1 MNSTLIPERPLL
13 ISPTLAATI
22 GLEETV
28 MLHVLG
34 ELIAMQHA
42 LAEPGAEQQRWVEL
56 DLEQLQRVL
65 PFWAPIDIRRIQSNL
80 RELGLL
86 KISEGLTQNAQRFE
100 IDDGVKAA
108 QTTKSTPATAFA
120 TAQNPED
127 GSNVV
132 GSKTATPR
140 QGLPVY
146 GYSANTPAPH
156 AQSNGGATLIPANW
170 QPEATWIKQ
179 CQQHN
184 IPEDFLRD
192 AVPEFVQYWRDR
204 GQARFSWG
212 NAFYKHVL
220 KLWREEQTRR
230 GAFEQASEM
239 SASWRPSPQALSIL
253 HNAGVNPHFIE
264 DAIPEFVLY
273 WEERGASSGPWNTRF
288 IEHIRRQWARY
299 TAMQGFDDTPR
310 PIPANWSPSADFYE
324 TLQLAEIDADFANAR
339 VAEFVLY
346 WRDSQQAKASWN
358 TTFLQ
363 FVKAEWA
370 RKLERDAQQPSRGMS
385 TRGGQNAENR
395 RDGSA
400 GTSSVAE
407 RLRQLDDRSWAS

>member
-1 MNSTLIPERPLL
+1 MNSTLVPERPLL

-22 GLEETV
+22 GLEEAV
-28 MLHVLG
+28 MLHVIG
-34 ELIAMQHA
+34 ELIAMSA
-42 LAEPGAEQQRWVEL
+42 FTGAEGEAEQWIEL
-56 DLEQLQRVL
+56 DAARLQRAL
-65 PFWAPIDIRRIQSNL
+65 PFWAPIDIRRVQSTL
-80 RELGLL
+80 REQGLL
-86 KISEGLTQNAQRFE
+86 LVEEGSAPGAQRFA
-100 IDDGVKAA
+100 IDDGQV
-108 QTTKSTPATAFA
+108 
-120 TAQNPED
+120 
-127 GSNVV
+127 
-132 GSKTATPR
+132 SKQQPSK
-140 QGLPVY
+140 GLPVY
-146 GYSANTPAPH
+146 TQPPSSHGSGFVTLT
-156 AQSNGGATLIPANW
+156 SNGNGAQAHPATSNGAATLIPPNW
-170 QPEATWIKQ
+170 QPEDTWIKQ

-184 IPEDFLRD
+184 IPEEFLR
-192 AVPEFVQYWRDR
+192 AALPEFVQYWRDR

-239 SASWRPSPQALSIL
+239 SSSWRPSEQALSIL

-273 WEERGASSGPWNTRF
+273 WEERGSADGKGSGPWNTRF

-299 TAMQGFDDTPR
+299 SAMQGFDDTPR
-310 PIPANWSPSADFYE
+310 PISANWTPSADFYE

-370 RKLERDAQQPSRGMS
+370 RQLQREAQQNQGVGQYAKDR
-385 TRGGQNAENR
+385 RGGP
-395 RDGSA
+395 

-407 RLRQLDDRSWAS
+407 RLRQLDDRSWAN

>member
-1 MNSTLIPERPLL
+1 MHSTLIPERPLL

-22 GLEETV
+22 GLEEAV
-28 MLHVLG
+28 MLHVLS
-34 ELIAMQHA
+34 ELIATRR
-42 LAEPGAEQQRWVEL
+42 LSSSGAGSREGRWIDL
-56 DLEQLQRVL
+56 DESGLQAAL
-65 PFWAPIDIRRIQSNL
+65 PFWTPIDIRRVQASL

-86 KISEGLTQNAQRFE
+86 SVEAMPGSSAGKLQRLSINDGEDERKLSEESRASQ
-100 IDDGVKAA
+100 AA
-108 QTTKSTPATAFA
+108 SHTADA
-120 TAQNPED
+120 A
-127 GSNVV
+127 S
-132 GSKTATPR
+132 PR

-146 GYSANTPAPH
+146 SQPPVSPAGSGGSGSA
-156 AQSNGGATLIPANW
+156 ATLIAANW
-170 QPEATWIKQ
+170 QPESTWIKQ

-184 IPEDFLRD
+184 IPEEFLREKL
-192 AVPEFVQYWRDR
+192 PEFVQYWRDR

-253 HNAGVNPHFIE
+253 HNSGVNPHFIE

-273 WEERGASSGPWNTRF
+273 WEERGRNSAGPWNTKF
-288 IEHIRRQWARY
+288 IEHVRRQWARY

-310 PIPANWSPSADFYE
+310 PILANWTPSADFYE
-324 TLQLAEIDADFANAR
+324 TLQLAEIDVDFANAR

-370 RKLERDAQQPSRGMS
+370 RKLQRDAQQPSRGMS